1 MAFLARS
8 APSPMRKLFLND
20 KFILLLIAVNTV
32 CIFIEGFQNVNP
44 RVQRVASM
52 IDYAIT
58 ILFIFELMVKV
69 QLYGIREYLATNWN
83 RLDLLLVLLS
93 LSSLVLPFSGSGD
106 RDFSYLL
113 VLRISRVFKFF
124 RFLRFVPGIEHLIA
138 GVQRALKASIV
149 VIIGFFVFIV
159 VCALVSNNLFK
170 EMAPEYFGD
179 PVQAMYSIFRVF
191 TIEGWYEIPDAVIKN
206 QPSIAVFFIRIYFIF
221 LLITGGLFGLSIV
234 NSIFVDAMVSDN
246 NDSLERKVDVLTEEL
261 RALRESLAPKPRG
274 AKGTKRRG

>member
-1 MAFLARS
+1 
-8 APSPMRKLFLND
+8 MRKIFLND

-44 RVQRVASM
+44 HVQRVAG
-52 IDYAIT
+52 IVDYTIT

-69 QLYGIREYLATNWN
+69 QLYGLKGYLATNWN
-83 RLDLLLVLLS
+83 RLDLMLVLLS
-93 LSSLVLPFSGSGD
+93 LSSLILPFSGYAE

-124 RFLRFVPGIEHLIA
+124 RFLRFVPGIEHLIS

-179 PVQAMYSIFRVF
+179 PVQSMYSIFRVF
-191 TIEGWYEIPDAVIKN
+191 TIEGWYEVPDTLIKN
-206 QPSIAVFFIRIYFIF
+206 QPSVAVFFIRIYFIF

-234 NSIFVDAMVSDN
+234 NSIFVDAMVADN
-246 NDSLERKVDVLTEEL
+246 NDNLEKKVDLLTEEL
-261 RALRESLAPKPRG
+261 KALRESLAPRTSKKTRG
-274 AKGTKRRG
+274 RRRA

>member
-1 MAFLARS
+1 
-8 APSPMRKLFLND
+8 MRKLFLND

-69 QLYGIREYLATNWN
+69 QLYGIREYLTTNWN

>member
-1 MAFLARS
+1 MPFLARS
-8 APSPMRKLFLND
+8 ASSLMRKLFLND

-44 RVQRVASM
+44 QIHRIAGI

-69 QLYGIREYLATNWN
+69 QALGLKNYLATNWN
-83 RLDLLLVLLS
+83 RLDLVLVLLS
-93 LSSLVLPFSGSGD
+93 LSSLILPFTGNSE

-138 GVQRALKASIV
+138 GVQRALRASIV

-179 PVQAMYSIFRVF
+179 PVQSMYSIFRVF
-191 TIEGWYEIPDAVIKN
+191 TIEGWYEVPDAVIKN
-206 QPSIAVFFIRIYFIF
+206 QPSLAVFFIRIYFIF

-246 NDSLERKVDVLTEEL
+246 NDNLERKVDLLTDEVRSL
-261 RALRESLAPKPRG
+261 RASLASPPAKRGKRPR
-274 AKGTKRRG
+274 A

>member
-1 MAFLARS
+1 
-8 APSPMRKLFLND
+8 MRKLFLND

-32 CIFIEGFQNVNP
+32 CIFIEGFQNVP
-44 RVQRVASM
+44 PQAQRVASI

-58 ILFIFELMVKV
+58 ILFILELMVKV
-69 QLYGIREYLATNWN
+69 QLHGIRGYLSTNWN
-83 RLDLLLVLLS
+83 RLDLLLVVLS
-93 LSSLVLPFSGSGD
+93 LSSLFLPLTSHGD

-170 EMAPEYFGD
+170 EMAPDYFGD
-179 PVQAMYSIFRVF
+179 PVQSMYAIFRIF

-206 QPSIAVFFIRIYFIF
+206 QPALAVFFIRIYFIF

-234 NSIFVDAMVSDN
+234 NSIFVDAMVADN
-246 NDSLERKVDVLTEEL
+246 NDNLERKVDILTEEL
-261 RALRESLAPKPRG
+261 RSLRESLEKPPTKKWPRKRG
-274 AKGTKRRG
+274 

>member
-1 MAFLARS
+1 
-8 APSPMRKLFLND
+8 MRKLFLND

-44 RVQRVASM
+44 QIHRIAGM

-69 QLYGIREYLATNWN
+69 QALGPKNYLATNWN
-83 RLDLLLVLLS
+83 RLDLVLVLLS
-93 LSSLVLPFSGSGD
+93 LSSLILPFTGNSE

-191 TIEGWYEIPDAVIKN
+191 TIEGWYEVPDAVIKN
-206 QPSIAVFFIRIYFIF
+206 QPSLAVFFIRIYFIF

-246 NDSLERKVDVLTEEL
+246 NDNLEKKVDLLTEEI
-261 RALRESLAPKPRG
+261 RALKQSLAPKPRG
-274 AKGTKRRG
+274 GKRAKKRG

>member
-1 MAFLARS
+1 
-8 APSPMRKLFLND
+8 MRKLFLND
-20 KFILLLIAVNTV
+20 KVILLLIAVNTV
-32 CIFIEGFQNVNP
+32 CLFIEGFQNVNP
-44 RVQRVASM
+44 QIHRIAGI

-69 QLYGIREYLATNWN
+69 QALGLKNYLATNWN
-83 RLDLLLVLLS
+83 RLDLVLVLLS
-93 LSSLVLPFSGSGD
+93 LSSLILPFTGNSE

-138 GVQRALKASIV
+138 GVQRALRASIV

-179 PVQAMYSIFRVF
+179 PVQSMYSIFRVF
-191 TIEGWYEIPDAVIKN
+191 TIAGWYEVPDAVIKN
-206 QPSIAVFFIRIYFIF
+206 QPSLAVFFIRIYFIF

-246 NDSLERKVDVLTEEL
+246 NDNLERKVDLLTDEVRSL
-261 RALRESLAPKPRG
+261 RASLASPPAKRGKRPR
-274 AKGTKRRG
+274 A

>member
-1 MAFLARS
+1 
-8 APSPMRKLFLND
+8 MRKLFLND

-44 RVQRVASM
+44 QVQRVAGM

-69 QLYGIREYLATNWN
+69 QLYGFREYLATNWN

-93 LSSLVLPFSGSGD
+93 LSSLVLPFTSSGD

-159 VCALVSNNLFK
+159 VCALVSNNLYK

-206 QPSIAVFFIRIYFIF
+206 QTSVAVFFIRIYFIF

-274 AKGTKRRG
+274 GKGTKRRG

>member
-1 MAFLARS
+1 
-8 APSPMRKLFLND
+8 MRALFLND
-20 KFILLLIAVNTV
+20 KFILLLIAVNTA
-32 CIFIEGFQNVNP
+32 CIFIEGFSQVP
-44 RVQRVASM
+44 PAVVRVAGM
-52 IDYAIT
+52 VDYAIT
-58 ILFIFELMVKV
+58 ILFIVELMVKV
-69 QLYGIREYLATNWN
+69 QMLGLRGYLGTNWN
-83 RLDLLLVLLS
+83 RLDLVLVLLS
-93 LSSLVLPFSGSGD
+93 LSSLILPFTGHGE
-106 RDFSYLL
+106 RDLSYLL

-170 EMAPEYFGD
+170 EMSPEYFGD
-179 PVQAMYSIFRVF
+179 PVISMYSIFRIF

-206 QPSIAVFFIRIYFIF
+206 QPALGIFFIRIYFIF
-221 LLITGGLFGLSIV
+221 LLIVGGLFGLSIV

-246 NDSLERKVDVLTEEL
+246 NDNLEKKVDVLTEEL

-274 AKGTKRRG
+274 GKRAKKRR